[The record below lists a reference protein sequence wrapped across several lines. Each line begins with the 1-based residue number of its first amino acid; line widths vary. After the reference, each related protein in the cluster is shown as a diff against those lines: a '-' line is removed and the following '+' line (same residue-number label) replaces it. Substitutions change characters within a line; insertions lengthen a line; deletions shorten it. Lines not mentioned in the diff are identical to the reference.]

1 MTEVIKVRVSETGR
15 VEDAAPALNLP
26 ADDESRV
33 AAIAHELM
41 ERFPGART
49 VVVTREDAPT
59 AETT

>member
-1 MTEVIKVRVSETGR
+1 MAEVIKVWTSASGGVDDLT
-15 VEDAAPALNLP
+15 PALNLP

-33 AAIAHELM
+33 VSLAQELLD
-41 ERFPGART
+41 RFPGART